1 MLLIDPLPAAAAA
14 LTYHGGRA
22 DAAARLYPDAPAPWL
37 DLSTGINPFAWDGVE
52 VPLAALRALPS
63 PAELDALHQA
73 AANAF
78 GAPEAAIT
86 ALPGS
91 EIGLRAL
98 AGLALPRPWHV
109 VAPSYRTHEA
119 ALPGA
124 ATIDA
129 PAVEAVV
136 RGGGTLLL
144 ANPNNPDGRCWPAAR
159 LHGLAQALAERG
171 GVLVVDEAFADAV
184 PGASVLP
191 LLSRGDRVLVF
202 RSFGKFFGLAGVRLG
217 FAAGGAA
224 LVGALATLLGSWPVS
239 TAALR
244 IGTAAYRDAAWIAA
258 TRERLKTAATAL
270 DAVLVAHDLA
280 PIGDCPLFRLIERH
294 DASLL
299 FEQLAGEG
307 ILVRPFDEAPERLRI
322 GLPGGAAALARLQ
335 EALSDR

>member
-1 MLLIDPLPAAAAA
+1 MLLTDPALAPAA

-22 DAAARLYPDAPAPWL
+22 DAAARLYPDAPTPWL
-37 DLSTGINPFAWDGVE
+37 DLSTGINPIAWEGAD

-63 PAELDALHQA
+63 PAELSALHDA
-73 AANAF
+73 AAGAF
-78 GAPEAAIT
+78 GAHAAAIT

-109 VAPSYRTHEA
+109 VVPSYRTHAA

-124 ATIDA
+124 TSIEAA
-129 PAVEAVV
+129 AVEAAA

-159 LHGLAQALAERG
+159 LHALAQALAARG
-171 GVLVVDEAFADAV
+171 GVLLVDEAFADAV
-184 PGASVLP
+184 PSASVLP
-191 LLSRGDRVLVF
+191 LLARDDRVLVF

-224 LVGALATLLGSWPVS
+224 LVEALAARLGSWPVS

-244 IGTAAYRDAAWIAA
+244 IGTAAYGDIAWIAA
-258 TRERLKTAATAL
+258 TRERLASAAAAL
-270 DAVLVAHDLA
+270 DAVLAAHDLA
-280 PIGDCPLFRLIERH
+280 PTGACPLFRQVERD

-299 FEQLAGEG
+299 FERLARAG
-307 ILVRPFDEAPERLRI
+307 ILVRPFAEAPGRLRI
-322 GLPGGAAALARLQ
+322 GLPRDAAALARLDA
-335 EALSDR
+335 ALGDR

>member
-1 MLLIDPLPAAAAA
+1 MLLTDPPPAPAAA

-37 DLSTGINPFAWDGVE
+37 DLSTGINPFAWDGVD

-63 PAELDALHQA
+63 PAELDALHHA

-78 GAPEAAIT
+78 GASDTAIT

-109 VAPSYRTHEA
+109 VVPSYRTHEA

-124 ATIDA
+124 ITIDA
-129 PAVEAVV
+129 TAVEAVV
-136 RGGGTLLL
+136 PGGGTLLL

-159 LHGLAQALAERG
+159 LHELAQALAERG

-191 LLSRGDRVLVF
+191 LLARDDRVLVF

-224 LVGALATLLGSWPVS
+224 LVGELATRLGSWPVS

-244 IGTAAYRDAAWIAA
+244 IGIAAYRDIAWIAA
-258 TRERLKTAATAL
+258 TRERLAAAVAEL
-270 DAVLVAHDLA
+270 DGVLAVHDLA
-280 PIGDCPLFRLIERH
+280 PIGACPLFRLVERD
-294 DASLL
+294 DAPLL
-299 FEQLAGEG
+299 FERLARAGV
-307 ILVRPFDEAPERLRI
+307 LVRPFNEAPDRLRI
-322 GLPGGAAALARLQ
+322 GLPGDAGALARLGA
-335 EALSDR
+335 ALDDG

>member
-1 MLLIDPLPAAAAA
+1 MLLTDPPPAPAAA

-22 DAAARLYPDAPAPWL
+22 DAAARLYPDAPVPWL
-37 DLSTGINPFAWDGVE
+37 DLSTGINPFAWEGAD

-63 PAELDALHQA
+63 PAELSALHQA
-73 AANAF
+73 AVAAF
-78 GAPEAAIT
+78 GAHGAAIT

-109 VAPSYRTHEA
+109 VAPSYRTHAA

-124 ATIDA
+124 TSIEAA
-129 PAVEAVV
+129 AVEAVA

-159 LHGLAQALAERG
+159 LIELAQTLAERD

-191 LLSRGDRVLVF
+191 LLARDDRVLVF

-224 LVGALATLLGSWPVS
+224 LVGALAARLGSWPVS

-244 IGTAAYRDAAWIAA
+244 IGTAAYRDTAWITA
-258 TRERLKTAATAL
+258 TRERLAAARAAL
-270 DAVLVAHDLA
+270 DGVLTAHDLA
-280 PIGDCPLFRLIERH
+280 PIGACPLFRLVERG
-294 DASLL
+294 DVPLL
-299 FEQLAGEG
+299 FERLARAG
-307 ILVRPFDEAPERLRI
+307 ILVRPFNEAPERLRV
-322 GLPGGAAALARLQ
+322 GLPSDAAALARLDA
-335 EALSDR
+335 ALGDR